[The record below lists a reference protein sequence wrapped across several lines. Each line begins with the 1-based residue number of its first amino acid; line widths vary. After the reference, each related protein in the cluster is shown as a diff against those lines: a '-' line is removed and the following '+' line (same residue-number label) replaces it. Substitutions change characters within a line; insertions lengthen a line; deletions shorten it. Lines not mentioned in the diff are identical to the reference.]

1 MNKTFDTNRFGNLL
15 RYEFLSGWKSKA
27 RLTAIIFFILTYIYV
42 SSQVTIDRT
51 SPWAEEYLK
60 ECLSGCN
67 ATTLVLFILFMALY
81 AGTIFKN
88 MKTKQQRI
96 TFLTLPASRLE
107 KYLCRLTDITV
118 GGALCF
124 AVAMA
129 AADVTQMALSMLR
142 TPAYFGSVTTHYAG
156 IHAPATFT
164 LFVLW
169 LHSSYVLGG
178 ALFRRYHI
186 LLTTVTHFAVMLVLM
201 IASPFI
207 LPYVFD
213 YLLTTGSMTYGVYN
227 PHGNDVA
234 VYALNIL
241 LAVFFLLDHTAA
253 YMIYTRMQVINNK
266 WFNLP

>member
-27 RLTAIIFFILTYIYV
+27 RLTAIIFFILTYIYM

-51 SPWAEEYLK
+51 SPWAEEDLK

-67 ATTLVLFILFMALY
+67 ETSSWLFILFMALY

-107 KYLCRLTDITV
+107 KYLCRLTDVTV

-129 AADVTQMALSMLR
+129 AADVTQMALNMIR
-142 TPAYFGSVTTHYAG
+142 TPDCFGSVTAHYTG
-156 IHAPATFT
+156 IHATDTVT

-178 ALFRRYHI
+178 ALFRRHHI
-186 LLTTVTHFAVMLVLM
+186 LLTTVTHFAVTLVLM

-207 LPYVFD
+207 LPHVFD
-213 YLLTTGSMTYGVYN
+213 YLSATGTIYEAYN
-227 PHGNDVA
+227 PYGNDA
-234 VYALNIL
+234 ADDALNTF
-241 LAVFFLLDHTAA
+241 LAVFFLFDHIAA

-266 WFNLP
+266 WFNL